1 MAHEEGLLTVPIW
14 TALRPTDDRKGIRS
28 LFITKSLGVTFRA
41 GAKEIEIIA
50 PLKLA
55 QTAAV

>member
-1 MAHEEGLLTVPIW
+1 MLTVPIW
-14 TALRPTDDRKGIRS
+14 TALRPTDDRKGIRG